1 MECGGHVPPLPDRG
15 GSAGVRSFAPHLNV
29 ERGGGLASA
38 LHVQSRRVFRILI
51 LAVALLAALVP
62 FVPAIV
68 FFATLTLSIVVATV
82 PLVRAKTRC
91 DDQPVALLALVS
103 FRAPP
108 AFV

>member
-1 MECGGHVPPLPDRG
+1 MI
-15 GSAGVRSFAPHLNV
+15 
-29 ERGGGLASA
+29 
-38 LHVQSRRVFRILI
+38 RVLV
-51 LAVALLAALVP
+51 LAVALIAAFVP

-68 FFATLTLSIVVATV
+68 FATTITFAVFVATRTIDR
-82 PLVRAKTRC
+82 PKTRC

>member
-1 MECGGHVPPLPDRG
+1 MREI
-15 GSAGVRSFAPHLNV
+15 AK
-29 ERGGGLASA
+29 
-38 LHVQSRRVFRILI
+38 RRRCLRTPCEILI
-51 LAVALLAALVP
+51 LAVALITAFVP

-68 FFATLTLSIVVATV
+68 LATTLTFAIVFAAL
-82 PLVRAKTRC
+82 PILRAKTRC

>member
-1 MECGGHVPPLPDRG
+1 MI
-15 GSAGVRSFAPHLNV
+15 
-29 ERGGGLASA
+29 
-38 LHVQSRRVFRILI
+38 RILI

-62 FVPAIV
+62 FVPAIIFV
-68 FFATLTLSIVVATV
+68 TTLTFAIVVAARLLRRV
-82 PLVRAKTRC
+82 KTRC

>member
-1 MECGGHVPPLPDRG
+1 MI
-15 GSAGVRSFAPHLNV
+15 
-29 ERGGGLASA
+29 
-38 LHVQSRRVFRILI
+38 RVLI
-51 LAVALLAALVP
+51 LAVALIAAFVP

-68 FFATLTLSIVVATV
+68 FATTITFAVFVATRTIR
-82 PLVRAKTRC
+82 RAKTRC

>member
-1 MECGGHVPPLPDRG
+1 M
-15 GSAGVRSFAPHLNV
+15 
-29 ERGGGLASA
+29 
-38 LHVQSRRVFRILI
+38 RILI
-51 LAVALLAALVP
+51 LAVAVLAAFVP

-68 FFATLTLSIVVATV
+68 FAATLTFAIFIAACPVR
-82 PLVRAKTRC
+82 RAKTRC

>member
-1 MECGGHVPPLPDRG
+1 MI
-15 GSAGVRSFAPHLNV
+15 
-29 ERGGGLASA
+29 
-38 LHVQSRRVFRILI
+38 RVLV
-51 LAVALLAALVP
+51 LAVALIAAFVP

-68 FFATLTLSIVVATV
+68 FATTITFAVVVAT
-82 PLVRAKTRC
+82 RTIRREKTRC